1 MDRAP
6 LATSGSPSL
15 PCAAKRPLTRRA
27 TLPGAMQQRAVMP
40 SDGPLLVKRENDAAA
55 NLDPMVFWSWTVT
68 GLLTAAQITLGVIG
82 AAQTGRCVPSDPIPD
97 CPHAHGLAGI
107 GFALFVP
114 TLVTECCSL
123 ACRRSCSGG

>member
-1 MDRAP
+1 
-6 LATSGSPSL
+6 
-15 PCAAKRPLTRRA
+15 
-27 TLPGAMQQRAVMP
+27 MQQRAVMP

-97 CPHAHGLAGI
+97 CPRAHGLAGI

-114 TLVTECCSL
+114 TLVTGVLFVGLSAIVL
-123 ACRRSCSGG
+123 WRFAMRRHVRARTNDAG